1 MRKLLNV
8 TKYERFGRP
17 AVILQNA
24 AYRAWHVKMAWTVKG
39 RRMSALA
46 DSLLG
51 KRCIMRGS
59 GAYRTVSRQGK
70 RDRVTLPA
78 ECVREARKAKKEA

>member
-1 MRKLLNV
+1 V
-8 TKYERFGRP
+8 TTYQRFGRP
-17 AVILQNA
+17 AIILQNA
-24 AYRAWHVKMAWTVKG
+24 AYRAWHVRMAWTVKG

-59 GAYRTVSRQGK
+59 GPYRTVSRQGK

-78 ECVREARKAKKEA
+78 ECVREVRKQRRIA